1 MPVDRMAFPCWTC
14 EHPQAIEARGFLG
27 SASDEDIA
35 AQQSP
40 GGYLLVCCHVKLAG
54 VIFDSGRGMAPRG
67 RP

>member
-1 MPVDRMAFPCWTC
+1 MPVDRSTFPCWTC
-14 EHPQAIEARGFLG
+14 DHPQSPEARAFLA

-35 AQQSP
+35 GQQSP

-54 VIFDSGRGMAPRG
+54 VILDSGRGMASRG